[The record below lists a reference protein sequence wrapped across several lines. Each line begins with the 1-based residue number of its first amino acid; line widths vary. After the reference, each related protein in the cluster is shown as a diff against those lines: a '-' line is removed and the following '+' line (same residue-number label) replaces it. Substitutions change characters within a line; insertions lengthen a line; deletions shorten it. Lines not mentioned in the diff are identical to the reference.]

1 MHGDQRQSGARVS
14 GRRHGELAAWPRAGC
29 WGQLSDLDRG
39 DACGA
44 TGRAEAGSE
53 RAAGDRGG
61 SSGADRASATDLR
74 RAGVPRAS
82 ARGAQSVCAGAGAA
96 RDGGGRLGAVCG
108 REAARLGSQ
117 CGAVTTVRTHEAL
130 VGKAGAAA
138 QCSRHTDR
146 QGTAW
151 LISGNSC
158 RIQLAAGE
166 ACRPLGA
173 MGARGCFGRRTM
185 VWVCV
190 PAATAA
196 ADLRS
201 VGAARRF
208 GRGCGCRLAHGPTA
222 PSTAARNPVG
232 CGADD
237 RSSLAEAG
245 LSAAGAAAAWR
256 VRAHRRSFA
265 VVSIRRRAAGA
276 DSARARLPAAG
287 ASASAVQEGLHRGA

>member
-14 GRRHGELAAWPRAGC
+14 GRRHGQLAAGPRAGW

-53 RAAGDRGG
+53 RAGGDRGG
-61 SSGADRASATDLR
+61 STGAQRASATDLR
-74 RAGVPRAS
+74 RTGVPRAA

-96 RDGGGRLGAVCG
+96 REGGGRLGAVCG
-108 REAARLGSQ
+108 REAQRLGSQ
-117 CGAVTTVRTHEAL
+117 CGAVKAVRTDEAWL
-130 VGKAGAAA
+130 GKAAGAA

-146 QGTAW
+146 QRGAK

-158 RIQLAAGE
+158 RVQLAAGK
-166 ACRPLGA
+166 ARRPRGALGA
-173 MGARGCFGRRTM
+173 GGCVGRRTM
-185 VWVCV
+185 VWVCL
-190 PAATAA
+190 PAAAAA

-208 GRGCGCRLAHGPTA
+208 GRGCNCRLGDGPFAT
-222 PSTAARNPVG
+222 STAARNPVG

-245 LSAAGAAAAWR
+245 LSAARAAAAWR
-256 VRAHRRSFA
+256 VRAHRRSIA

-276 DSARARLPAAG
+276 DSAWARLPAAG
-287 ASASAVQEGLHRGA
+287 ASASARPKGLHRGA